1 MKLNAFFAALTV
13 ACAGSAMAAPLASS
27 VPPGGNLGALSPLQ
41 ANFADVGLAGAFTD
55 SFSFTVSDKS
65 IVTGSLGALFGAVDI
80 SSVAFDG
87 GAPVTLTNI
96 ASGVGFYSSALS
108 AGSHT
113 LTIKGA
119 FSGPFNAYQ
128 GSVYATAAPV
138 PEPESLALALAGLG
152 VTASVVRRRSR
163 RA

>member
-27 VPPGGNLGALSPLQ
+27 VPPGGNLGTLTPLP
-41 ANFADVGLAGAFTD
+41 ANFADVGLAGGFTD
-55 SFSFTVSDKS
+55 SFTFTVSSKS
-65 IVTGSLGALFGAVDI
+65 IVTGSLGALFGSVDI

-87 GAPVTLTNI
+87 GLPVTLTSI
-96 ASGVGFYSSALS
+96 SSGLGFYSSPLT
-108 AGSHT
+108 AGVHT
-113 LTIKGA
+113 VTVKGSFA
-119 FSGPFNAYQ
+119 GPFNAYQ
-128 GSVYATAAPV
+128 GSVYAAPV

-163 RA
+163 A